1 MSALR
6 AMVRNGRIETDDP
19 LDLPDGTELLVY
31 PAEERPDPEDAYG
44 DSPDGL
50 AAWLRDFRAL
60 EPLALTEEDR
70 RVIDQAYADQKAWE
84 LAHFEAHAEKLRKM
98 WE

>member
-1 MSALR
+1 MSAIR
-6 AMVRNGRIETDDP
+6 AMIRNGRIETEDP

-44 DSPDGL
+44 DSPVGL
-50 AAWLRDFRAL
+50 AAWLREFDAR
-60 EPLALTEEDR
+60 EPLVLSDDDR
-70 RVIDQAYADQKAWE
+70 TVIEKARADQRAWE
-84 LAHFEAHAEKLRKM
+84 LAHFEEHAERLRKM